1 MTRIYDRRDILAK
14 RRKEQDARRKARN
27 RARLVRDIASDG
39 LALVALVVIGVG
51 LMALAV
57 GFGLDT
63 VL

>member
-1 MTRIYDRRDILAK
+1 MTRIYNRRPLLEK
-14 RRKEQDARRKARN
+14 RRKARQ

-51 LMALAV
+51 LMGLAV
-57 GFGLDT
+57 GFGLDS

>member
-1 MTRIYDRRDILAK
+1 MTRIYNRRPLLEK
-14 RRKEQDARRKARN
+14 RRKARQ

-39 LALVALVVIGVG
+39 FALVALVIIGVG
-51 LMALAV
+51 LMGLAV

>member
-1 MTRIYDRRDILAK
+1 MTRIYNRRPLLEK
-14 RRKEQDARRKARN
+14 RRKARH

-51 LMALAV
+51 LMGLAV
-57 GFGLDT
+57 GFGLDS